1 MDILIS
7 DRAQAEMSNCVKDIL
22 RTYVIKDWQSE
33 PHQQQQNYSELAH
46 QDVKRHTNWV
56 MNWSGCPLEAWLL
69 VVEYVVFI
77 MNRTY

>member
-7 DRAQAEMSNCVKDIL
+7 DRAQAEISNRVKDIL

-33 PHQQQQNYSELAH
+33 PHQQQQNYSERAY

-56 MNWSGCPLEAWLL
+56 MN
-69 VVEYVVFI
+69 
-77 MNRTY
+77 